1 MVKFWRNIRQ
11 YIHDILRFADEP
23 QQELETLRLLRL
35 RRLEPLIAIA
45 LGLHGMGVFL
55 WLYKVENWHWVGAI
69 ALFGLGIWG
78 LIRRPTYG
86 RATIIRAL
94 LIAIWGWLLIV
105 TTGGIYSF
113 FFVWYL
119 VVVVAYPLLIDARWV
134 SFLIPGVAVAYAL
147 LVPISPAPEVAL
159 LRALLLLTFGFI
171 ARMANIITTRYIVER
186 RQLDEF
192 QLALEQERR
201 EVLRQFLENSSHDLR
216 TPLTGIN
223 TSIYLIRKLIQDKPA
238 EALRKLDSLEEQ
250 TGHLQKVLLDM
261 LKMVELEQPGESQY
275 FSPVDLQEVVRQVI
289 DQGAQAAGRKRQHLD
304 LQVNGDSFWITGDI
318 GDLKILTSNLLTNAV
333 NYTPEEGHITVTL
346 SLDNMGV
353 VLGVQDS
360 GPGIN
365 KNDLPVLFDYFYRG
379 DKARNTVRGGAGLG
393 LAMVKK
399 IAELHNGSVTVESVV
414 GQGSTF
420 WVRFPVSKEQSEIT

>member
-1 MVKFWRNIRQ
+1 MVNFWRNIRQ
-11 YIHDILRFADEP
+11 RIYDFMRFADEP
-23 QQELETLRLLRL
+23 DQELETLRLLRL
-35 RRLEPLIAIA
+35 RRLEPLIAVA
-45 LGLHGMGVFL
+45 LGLHGIGVFL
-55 WLYKVENWHWVGAI
+55 WLYEVENWHWVGVI
-69 ALFGLGIWG
+69 TLFVMGLWG
-78 LIRRPTYG
+78 LAQRPIEG

-105 TTGGIYSF
+105 STGGVYSF

-134 SFLIPGVAVAYAL
+134 SFLIPCVAVAYAL
-147 LVPISPAPEVAL
+147 LMPISPAPEVVL
-159 LRALLLLTFGFI
+159 LRALLLVTFGFI
-171 ARMANIITTRYIVER
+171 ARMANVITTRYIVER
-186 RQLDEF
+186 RRLDAF
-192 QLALEQERR
+192 HLALEQQRR

-216 TPLTGIN
+216 TPLTTIN
-223 TSIYLIRKLIQDKPA
+223 TSIYLIRKFIQDKPA

-250 TGHLQKVLLDM
+250 TSHLQKVLLDM

-275 FSPVDLQEVVRQVI
+275 FSLVDLQEVVRQVY
-289 DQGAQAAGRKRQHLD
+289 DQGAQTAHKKRQHLD
-304 LQVNGDSFWITGDI
+304 FQINGDSFWIVGDI
-318 GDLKILTSNLLTNAV
+318 GDLRILTSNLLTNAV
-333 NYTPEEGHITVTL
+333 NYTPEEGHIIVTL
-346 SLDNMGV
+346 SLDNTDV
-353 VLGVQDS
+353 VLAVQDS

-379 DKARNTVRGGAGLG
+379 DKARNTAKGGAGLG

-420 WVRFPVSKEQSEIT
+420 RVHFPASQKPGEVP